1 MSDIVLSK
9 EILNQRTMEIL
20 LGDDY
25 FVKGTIGNIK
35 IPGAP
40 VASFTL
46 EVLPLKN
53 SVKGTIVITQAIN
66 MLESDIVVQVKGK
79 IHATGF
85 GQFTK
90 VVSLQGQY
98 LQSFSPL
105 EKGSFLADFDAHF
118 AIDNAWNGIGGFSC
132 YNYQIENETVEP
144 SECFKAELV

>member
-1 MSDIVLSK
+1 MGD
-9 EILNQRTMEIL
+9 L

-25 FVKGTIGNIK
+25 LVKGTIGNVE

-40 VASFTL
+40 LASFTL

-53 SVKGTIVITQAIN
+53 SVKGTVVITQAVN

-85 GQFTK
+85 GPFTK

-98 LQSFSPL
+98 VQSYSPL
-105 EKGSFLADFDAHF
+105 EKASFLADFDAHF
-118 AIDNAWNGIGGFSC
+118 AIDNVWNGIGGFSC
-132 YNYQIENETVEP
+132 YNYQIENEPVEP
-144 SECFKAELV
+144 SECFKGQLI